1 MFIDTHAHLND
12 EKLLSDVQE
21 VIFRAKE
28 FNVERIVNAG
38 YDLASSQKGIEL
50 ADKYKEVYA
59 CIGVHPE
66 NASSFDNAVE
76 NFIMENGEREKV
88 VAIGEIGLDYHYEGY
103 DKELQKKVFIRQLEL
118 ADELNLPVVI
128 HSRDATGDML
138 EILKNNKK
146 LLKHGGLMHCF
157 NGSLQTLKE
166 VLSLRLKVSFGGA
179 ITFKNSKNAPMLI
192 SNIPLDCFT
201 LETDCPYLCPEPFRG
216 KINEPKNIP
225 LIAQKIADI
234 LNINVS
240 EIEEISTENAKNL
253 FKKLK

>member
-12 EKLLSDVQE
+12 AKLLPDVNG

-38 YDLASSQKGIEL
+38 CDLASSQKGIEL

-66 NASSFDNAVE
+66 NAKCFDNQIE
-76 NFIMENGEREKV
+76 NFLMENGEREKV
-88 VAIGEIGLDYHYEGY
+88 IAIGEIGIDYHYEGY
-103 DKELQKKVFIRQLEL
+103 DKELQKKVFIRQLEI
-118 ADELNLPVVI
+118 ANELKLPVVI

-138 EILKNNKK
+138 EILKNNSN
-146 LLKHGGLMHCF
+146 LLKYGGLMHCF
-157 NGSLQTLKE
+157 NGSLETLKE
-166 VLSLRLKVSFGGA
+166 VLKLGLKVSFGGA
-179 ITFKNSKNAPMLI
+179 ITFKNSKNAPELI
-192 SNIPLDCFT
+192 KNIPLESFT

-234 LNINVS
+234 LNKNVS
-240 EIEEISTENAKNL
+240 EIEKITTLNAKNL

>member
-12 EKLLSDVQE
+12 AKLLPDVNG

-38 YDLASSQKGIEL
+38 CDLASS
-50 ADKYKEVYA
+50 
-59 CIGVHPE
+59 E
-66 NASSFDNAVE
+66 NAKCFDNQIE
-76 NFIMENGEREKV
+76 NFLMENGEREKV
-88 VAIGEIGLDYHYEGY
+88 IAIGEIGLDYHYEGY
-103 DKELQKKVFIRQLEL
+103 DKELQKKVFIRQLEI
-118 ADELNLPVVI
+118 ANELKLPVVI

-138 EILKNNKK
+138 EILKNNSN
-146 LLKHGGLMHCF
+146 LLKYGGLMHCF
-157 NGSLQTLKE
+157 NGSLETLKE
-166 VLSLRLKVSFGGA
+166 VLKLGLKVSFGGA
-179 ITFKNSKNAPMLI
+179 ITFKNSKNAPELI
-192 SNIPLDCFT
+192 KNIPLESFT

-234 LNINVS
+234 LNKNVS
-240 EIEEISTENAKNL
+240 EIEKITTLNAKNL